1 MFQAIRLASIAFFEV
16 RVDACRN
23 TLNVNVDRSQIA
35 SVGRPALRG
44 LLMRLHIYRSTAD
57 VSRCRILMK
66 ELTKLTKPS
75 MECLEWRQILLREAA
90 VKRVFVQPN
99 TFLDGDDV
107 VLRDYEPSSQGMIRS
122 WAEREV

>member
-1 MFQAIRLASIAFFEV
+1 MFQAIRLASIGFFEV

-44 LLMRLHIYRSTAD
+44 LLMKLHIYRSTAD

-66 ELTKLTKPS
+66 ELTTPS
-75 MECLEWRQILLREAA
+75 IECLEWRQILLQEAA